1 MCSIEITLTFD
12 SYKRRCEVRYIEGDA
27 ASEENNLERKNNK
40 KKENEHSY
48 RKEYRKMESERKQRE
63 ARK

>member
-1 MCSIEITLTFD
+1 MCSIEITRTFD

-40 KKENEHSY
+40 KK
-48 RKEYRKMESERKQRE
+48 RKQRTQLSKRISE
-63 ARK
+63 NGK